1 MQPRRTVLLRALV
14 LDRETFGELFEQ
26 LLRRQAVQV
35 FHDTVVV
42 DDPKLPRGE
51 SHGEEIAILLVA
63 RMAGVLCLA
72 LLSHARRGGCAVM
85 PVGDIERRDA
95 RENLRDT
102 VVGLLVA
109 DNPQLM
115 AEAVGS
121 REIVFRVVVLHH
133 VGHDGVDLG
142 VVGIGEEHRFDIGL
156 LVADVDHA
164 VFLLVGTR
172 QFVFLD
178 RPREVILVMAAHGQ
192 SVLRAAVHRLRI
204 DVIILPGILFE
215 PALLTPC
222 TEILDRLVVNL
233 LRMFVG
239 NRLEIYFGLDDVQQR
254 AFGGLGLGLGGI
266 QHVIGAR
273 RHFGRILFRGT
284 YPAKRFDFHHMN

>member
-1 MQPRRTVLLRALV
+1 
-14 LDRETFGELFEQ
+14 
-26 LLRRQAVQV
+26 
-35 FHDTVVV
+35 
-42 DDPKLPRGE
+42 
-51 SHGEEIAILLVA
+51 
-63 RMAGVLCLA
+63 
-72 LLSHARRGGCAVM
+72 
-85 PVGDIERRDA
+85 
-95 RENLRDT
+95 
-102 VVGLLVA
+102 
-109 DNPQLM
+109 M

-121 REIVFRVVVLHH
+121 REIVFRGVVLHH

-178 RPREVILVMAAHGQ
+178 RPREVVLVMAAHGQ

-284 YPAKRFDFHHMN
+284 YPAKRFDFHHNELMY